1 VLLSIFK
8 IERNKAALGDS
19 EDVLNAAW
27 TRKPRRWTC
36 SSGRHQLRYI
46 LALLAMGPAL
56 RQARI
61 DDDRTDA
68 IMISA
73 IDALRDIHP
82 SA

>member
-1 VLLSIFK
+1 MS
-8 IERNKAALGDS
+8 DS
-19 EDVLNAAW
+19 EDVLNAALAAETEALDMLAW
-27 TRKPRRWTC
+27 TPPATVA
-36 SSGRHQLRYI
+36 GI

>member
-1 VLLSIFK
+1 MP
-8 IERNKAALGDS
+8 
-19 EDVLNAAW
+19 
-27 TRKPRRWTC
+27 PRRGNRGAGHARLYATSYGSGY
-36 SSGRHQLRYI
+36 SSATGN
-46 LALLAMGPAL
+46 GPAL